1 MEEVR
6 WRWWRWWQWR
16 RVTCTPTPTLS
27 AAEIPYSWGTTYAAI
42 VRAAWYSSGS
52 ARRLR
57 WALWI
62 TCEWGELRG
71 VNRNCARCEWR
82 LRWALWITS
91 CIALSYRSGSFDVS
105 N

>member
-1 MEEVR
+1 MEVVEVEVVAAVAVAVVVAVA
-6 WRWWRWWQWR
+6 QWR

-62 TCEWGELRG
+62 TCEWGEMCG
-71 VNRNCARCEWR
+71 VNRNCAGCE
-82 LRWALWITS
+82 
-91 CIALSYRSGSFDVS
+91 
-105 N
+105 